1 MYENIPT
8 SNVLAF
14 CLYFSTKI
22 FIAVVAQSV
31 SVIIE
36 GQINANLKTLQR
48 YADENRT
55 LYTGLY
61 KFYFFDISWLISLRR
76 ILNEKKK
83 HEHSNE
89 LLLPITSTKEKD
101 MFRHEE
107 YFINASDTIA
117 FLNEVVLRVVFVIDE
132 QSMTIR
138 CI

>member
-31 SVIIE
+31 SVKIE

-48 YADENRT
+48 YTDENWT
-55 LYTGLY
+55 LYTGLH

-89 LLLPITSTKEKD
+89 LLLPITSTQEKK
-101 MFRHEE
+101 H
-107 YFINASDTIA
+107 
-117 FLNEVVLRVVFVIDE
+117 V
-132 QSMTIR
+132 
-138 CI
+138 